1 MDILEDYQLLI
12 VSSGF
17 ANEVL
22 LGQGVTF
29 WVVFVHVVHVS
40 VAYHETIYARELSSY
55 RTRESDVERMPVNYI
70 CNIIGRGVAESG
82 VNDIVTLS
90 FLVRMTKHLFG
101 NKGATS

>member
-70 CNIIGRGVAESG
+70 CNIIGRGVWG
-82 VNDIVTLS
+82 NDIVTLS